1 MARIKDS
8 PAYINDELLKVALL
22 GTRHQPLEVTALP
35 AALQDTATQ
44 ILARNDSEE
53 GLFTLI
59 NLSSTW
65 ERASNEGLV
74 EISSELV
81 PVAPPQVAEERY
93 LPSEVM
99 MRLTAPTINAV
110 AWIALLVRLLGSGLK
125 VPLHYAKAFLRN
137 FKRLRPSLP
146 PLYKDFP
153 VEFLERKTRLWLQY
167 ISDDGLLP
175 EPQSWDDLG
184 ASERKAKIAELL
196 EQGAYDAALDLLE
209 PSFGSLS
216 KAVRLGIL
224 QLWQA
229 HWLKFLSRIY
239 RAGLVATGD
248 KVQPQAQEPF
258 SSEALGQALV
268 EALSKICG
276 AQVVSSSVET
286 KPVGMSD
293 VAAQVEVTLNPA
305 TSVKFKV
312 SAQASISVQNE
323 GAHSLVNGS
332 SGDSSVGQRVERWLM
347 SVVRSERVLEVK
359 AAAAQL
365 LRMLPGGRFETQ
377 IVEFV
382 RKVFSVRR
390 GRRGPALKR
399 ELSRSHQAI
408 AAELVTFFPELSTS
422 RDYTERSRRMKL
434 TNTDREKIAC
444 LTFFLPPA
452 MWFELFSIKRS
463 GNDLSDA
470 TRLYELFQEHFP
482 GWDYIAYRDDERE
495 AYVPY
500 LLQRIQF
507 ELGSVFF
514 EALFAHCGDQHILYK
529 TRLALLGQ
537 LSYAER
543 EMCPLV
549 SGAHPFDFSLWEN
562 PLMLLMKST
571 PQFFTEPLGSWGPKF
586 SAFYFDQLLAQFVV
600 GRRPNAC
607 FYFKK
612 YQAPYLST
620 IALSLDPE
628 IRREA
633 QPRIRERI
641 AAFTEEIA
649 RFEAHGMLDQY
660 DSLLTYCR
668 IARHNL
674 QLLLRYFEWAD
685 ELKAMCERALAAV

>member
-1 MARIKDS
+1 MDS
-8 PAYINDELLKVALL
+8 PSYINELLKAALL
-22 GTRHQPLEVTALP
+22 GTSHHPLEVTALP
-35 AALQDTATQ
+35 AALQPAASQ
-44 ILARNDSEE
+44 ILARDDSEE
-53 GLFTLI
+53 GLFTLV
-59 NLSSTW
+59 NLCSTW

-74 EISSELV
+74 EVSEEIV
-81 PVAPPQVAEERY
+81 TVKSPQTAGERY
-93 LPSEVM
+93 IAPELMS
-99 MRLTAPTINAV
+99 RLTAPTINAV
-110 AWIALLVRLLGSGLK
+110 AWIALLVRLRGSSLK
-125 VPLHYAKAFLRN
+125 VPPHCAQAFLRN

-153 VEFLERKTRLWLQY
+153 VEFLDRKARFWLQY
-167 ISDDGLLP
+167 ASDDGLVP
-175 EPQSWDDLG
+175 DPQSWDDLG

-196 EQGAYDAALDLLE
+196 EQGAYEAALDLLE
-209 PSFGSLS
+209 PSFSALP
-216 KAVRLGIL
+216 KTERIGIL

-229 HWLKFLSRIY
+229 HWLKFLSAGY
-239 RAGLVATGD
+239 RDGFLPVGVTKAVL
-248 KVQPQAQEPF
+248 PQLSA
-258 SSEALGQALV
+258 EALGQALV
-268 EALSKICG
+268 EALSKIYG
-276 AQVVSSSVET
+276 AEVATSTLES
-286 KPVGMSD
+286 KPVGMAD
-293 VAAQVEVTLNPA
+293 VAAQVEVTLKTPA
-305 TSVKFKV
+305 AAKLSIA
-312 SAQASISVQNE
+312 AQAAVSVQSE
-323 GAHSLVNGS
+323 GVRTLRTAG
-332 SGDSSVGQRVERWLM
+332 SVGLRVERWLM

-365 LRMLPGGRFETQ
+365 LCMLPGGRFETQ

-422 RDYTERSRRMKL
+422 RDYTECSRRMKL

-452 MWFELFSIKRS
+452 MWFELFSLKRS
-463 GNDLSDA
+463 GNELSDA

-495 AYVPY
+495 VYVPY
-500 LLQRIQF
+500 LLQRIQL
-507 ELGSVFF
+507 ELGPVFF
-514 EALFAHCGDQHILYK
+514 ETLFAQCGDQHILYK

-571 PQFFTEPLGSWGPKF
+571 PQFFTEPLGSCGPKF
-586 SAFYFDQLLAQFVV
+586 SAFYFEQLLAQFVV
-600 GRRPNAC
+600 GRRPNVY

-612 YQAPYLST
+612 YQAPYLSA
-620 IALSLDPE
+620 IALSLDPVV
-628 IRREA
+628 RREA
-633 QPRIRERI
+633 QPRIKERI
-641 AAFTEEIA
+641 EAFTKELACWTDHVI
-649 RFEAHGMLDQY
+649 GDQY
-660 DSLLTYCR
+660 NSIFTYNR

-685 ELKAMCERALAAV
+685 ELKAMCARALAAA